1 MTNTHPEYQYL
12 NLAQKILDEGVK
24 NVDRANGDVS
34 YSLFGAQCRYDLSQ
48 GFPLLTTKKVY
59 WR

>member
-1 MTNTHPEYQYL
+1 MTNTHPERQYL
-12 NLAQKILDEGVK
+12 DLAQRILDEGVK

-48 GFPLLTTKKVY
+48 
-59 WR
+59 